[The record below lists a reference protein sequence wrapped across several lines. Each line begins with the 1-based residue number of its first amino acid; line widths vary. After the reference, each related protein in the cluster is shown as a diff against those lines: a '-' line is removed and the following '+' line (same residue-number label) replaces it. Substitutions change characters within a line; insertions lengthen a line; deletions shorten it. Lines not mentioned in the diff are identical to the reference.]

1 MRKTSGPLRV
11 GRPVVVAITAA
22 ACLTWPGLAAA
33 TAAPAAPAAPAR
45 PLAAPIK
52 WSPELGPVPAAKTNA
67 APALADVTLG
77 KHQSSLLLFWTGPA
91 DGTAGA
97 RISYQVSLNLRKN
110 TWSRP
115 KLVASGKPL
124 TRGRPAASPIGTP
137 SSGQVIVAWK
147 DPAGSKLRYS
157 VGQERKNGQQGKN
170 GTLSW
175 STVAPIPG
183 AAAASAPSV
192 YRPVHANLIVVT
204 WQAAS
209 GHAVDYI
216 VGLPSAKGTVTWE
229 PVGTIR
235 QSAATG
241 TPAIADVSTGSKN
254 DLLYALWQ
262 VPGNTGR
269 IDFATAPV
277 AALGQ
282 GKWSVPRALPP
293 SVRTGAAPSALAIG
307 KAMAY
312 PLLVVFRA
320 RSGSALSFITLS
332 AKNQVPRPRP
342 VPHFRSSDGTAISP
356 GVLAAVGRG
365 RVRYE
370 LARAC
375 AGC

>member
-1 MRKTSGPLRV
+1 MRKACGPFRV
-11 GRPVVVAITAA
+11 GRPVVVVITAT

-33 TAAPAAPAAPAR
+33 TAAPTR

-52 WSPELGPVPAAKTNA
+52 WSPELGPVPRAVTNA
-67 APALADVTLG
+67 TALADVTLG
-77 KHQSSLLLFWTGPA
+77 RRRSSLLLFWTGPA

-97 RISYQVSLNLRKN
+97 HISYQASLNRRQN
-110 TWSRP
+110 TWSKP
-115 KLVASGKPL
+115 KLVAFGKPL
-124 TRGRPAASPIGTP
+124 SHGRPAASPIGTT

-147 DPAGSKLRYS
+147 DPADSKLRYS
-157 VGQERKNGQQGKN
+157 IGQEGRH

-183 AAAASAPSV
+183 AAAVSAPSV
-192 YRPVHANLIVVT
+192 YRPVHANIIVVT
-204 WQAAS
+204 WQSAS
-209 GHAVDYI
+209 RHAVNYI
-216 VGLPSAKGTVTWE
+216 VGLPSAKGSVTWE

-235 QSAATG
+235 QSDATG
-241 TPAIADVSTGSKN
+241 TPAIADVSTGSQN

-262 VPGNTGR
+262 VPGSTGR

-282 GKWSVPRALPP
+282 GKWSVPRALPS

-307 KAMAY
+307 KASAY

-320 RSGSALSFITLS
+320 RSGSALSYVTLS
-332 AKNQVPRPRP
+332 VKGQVTRLRP
-342 VPHFRSSDGTAISP
+342 VPHFRSSDGTAISL
-356 GVLAAVGRG
+356 GVLAAADRG
-365 RVRYE
+365 KVHYE